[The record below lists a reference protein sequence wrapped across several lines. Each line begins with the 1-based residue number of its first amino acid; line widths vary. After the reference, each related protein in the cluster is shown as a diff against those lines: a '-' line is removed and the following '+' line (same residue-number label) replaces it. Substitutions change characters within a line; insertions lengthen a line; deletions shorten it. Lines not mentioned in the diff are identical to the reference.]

1 MIQKYFESSLIPLV
15 NDIIHI
21 RWYHNGTAVDESR
34 TNSSLETQGERFT
47 LSLTV
52 FNATE
57 EMDLGLYEG
66 VANVDVTD
74 FYDSTGYYFV
84 YYRYVAG
91 YLNIY
96 RFFRVVS
103 FQVVM
108 LQYGTLK

>member
-1 MIQKYFESSLIPLV
+1 MNNIRIQ
-15 NDIIHI
+15 
-21 RWYHNGTAVDESR
+21 WYHNGTAVDESR
-34 TNSSLETQGERFT
+34 TNSSLETQGERLT

-52 FNATE
+52 FNTTE

-74 FYDSTGYYFV
+74 FFDSTGYHFH